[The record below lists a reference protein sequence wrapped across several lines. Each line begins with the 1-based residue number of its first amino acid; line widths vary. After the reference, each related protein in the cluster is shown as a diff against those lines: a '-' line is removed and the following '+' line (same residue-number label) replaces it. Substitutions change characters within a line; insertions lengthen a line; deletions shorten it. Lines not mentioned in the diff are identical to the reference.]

1 MSSEQIGEIRLFS
14 PIFSAKLIR
23 SAVPPARA
31 FRSVNPHIVYLT
43 KWKKKNMKE
52 IWIFG
57 S

>member
-23 SAVPPARA
+23 NAVLLVRA
-31 FRSVNPHIVYLT
+31 FSLVNPHIVYLT